1 MSVIVNDALAICQHV
16 TRHLNEEQAVLY
28 LQAIDG
34 LTTEQWV
41 FAKQFLPRVDTTRR
55 QSKDANIRDCVRV
68 FIDGSV
74 EKTFAAKDLGL
85 WPGFQ
90 QISISYTIATIQAI
104 EQITSRLIDHNIK
117 PKTLAQV
124 ESASVNPKT
133 SPTDHPA
140 TTNNIA
146 LPPPSDSNTG
156 DGEWSEVSRR
166 KREKRQQQQQRDS
179 STIRRKVTWAHGSNN
194 VSGESKRPQLQ
205 SICLAVCSGPDETAD
220 TVKRHLDRWGFAK
233 T

>member
-74 EKTFAAKDLGL
+74 EKTFAARDLGL
-85 WPGFQ
+85 WPGF
-90 QISISYTIATIQAI
+90 
-104 EQITSRLIDHNIK
+104 
-117 PKTLAQV
+117 
-124 ESASVNPKT
+124 
-133 SPTDHPA
+133 
-140 TTNNIA
+140 
-146 LPPPSDSNTG
+146 
-156 DGEWSEVSRR
+156 
-166 KREKRQQQQQRDS
+166 
-179 STIRRKVTWAHGSNN
+179 
-194 VSGESKRPQLQ
+194 
-205 SICLAVCSGPDETAD
+205 
-220 TVKRHLDRWGFAK
+220 
-233 T
+233 